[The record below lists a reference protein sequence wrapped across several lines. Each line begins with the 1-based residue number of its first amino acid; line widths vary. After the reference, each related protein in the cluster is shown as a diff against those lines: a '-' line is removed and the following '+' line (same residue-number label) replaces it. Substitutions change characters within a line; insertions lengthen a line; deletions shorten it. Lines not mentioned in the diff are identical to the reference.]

1 MPKETQIGGSNYRFR
16 KTLWT
21 SLLRAKDKKS
31 SGYQSAINYLVATY
45 WKPVYFYIRRKG
57 YDVETAKDLTQS
69 FFTIFLEKEY
79 INSVDRAKGKF
90 RTFIL
95 AALNHFLSK
104 EREYLRAQK
113 RGGSKIIQSLDFA
126 KAETDLSAGQA
137 GIHYQP
143 ADKETPER
151 ILTRAWAQAILQ
163 QALTNLRKEFDTESG
178 RVYLGVFECYLSAG
192 SADQDATYK
201 KMAVQ
206 FGISQT
212 DVRNYLHRIKRK
224 YREYIKDEIRKYVT
238 DEDGLKEEMQELFNA
253 L

>member
-1 MPKETQIGGSNYRFR
+1 M
-16 KTLWT
+16 
-21 SLLRAKDKKS
+21 
-31 SGYQSAINYLVATY
+31 GYQSAINYLISTY

-79 INSVDRAKGKF
+79 IKSVDRAKGKF

-113 RGGSKIIQSLDFA
+113 RGGSKIVQSLDFA
-126 KAETDLSAGQA
+126 RAETE
-137 GIHYQP
+137 IHYEP
-143 ADKETPER
+143 ADKETPEK
-151 ILTRAWAQAILQ
+151 ILTRSWAQAILQ
-163 QALTNLRKEFDTESG
+163 QALANLRQEFNDKVN
-178 RVYLGVFECYLSAG
+178 RVYLEVFECYLNTG
-192 SADQDATYK
+192 HADQSATYK
-201 KMAVQ
+201 KMAGQ

-212 DVRNYLHRIKRK
+212 DVRNYLHRLKRK

-238 DEDGLKEEMQELFNA
+238 DEDALKEEMQELFSA
-253 L
+253 LS

>member
-1 MPKETQIGGSNYRFR
+1 MPKETQIGGGNYRFR

-21 SLLRAKDKKS
+21 SLLRAKDKKA
-31 SGYQSAINYLVATY
+31 SGYQSAINYLVSTY

-57 YDVETAKDLTQS
+57 HDVETAKDLTQS
-69 FFTIFLEKEY
+69 FFAIFLEKEY

-104 EREYLRAQK
+104 EREYLRARK
-113 RGGSKIIQSLDFA
+113 RGGSKIVQSLDFA
-126 KAETDLSAGQA
+126 KAETE
-137 GIHYQP
+137 IHYEP
-143 ADKETPER
+143 ADNETPEK
-151 ILTRAWAQAILQ
+151 ILTRSWAQAILQ
-163 QALTNLRKEFDTESG
+163 QALAGLKNEFDTESG
-178 RVYLGVFECYLSAG
+178 RIYLDVFECYLNAG
-192 SADQDATYK
+192 SVDHDATYK

-224 YREYIKDEIRKYVT
+224 YREYIKSEIRKYVT
-238 DEDGLKEEMQELFNA
+238 DEDGLKEEMRELFNA